1 MQSTINRRIMTATL
15 AGAFLCGPNALVQA
29 QGQYD
34 RGRNLVART
43 LSDLRRASRLEQGS
57 RERERYANAERHL
70 SQFDRELSRN
80 RFDKDKL
87 DSAIDD
93 VNNVVERN
101 TLDPRSRDNLR
112 QDLSDLRRLRETR
125 GASY

>member
-1 MQSTINRRIMTATL
+1 MESTINRRIIPAML
-15 AGAFLCGPNALVQA
+15 AGTFLFGPNLLVQA
-29 QGQYD
+29 QAQYD
-34 RGRNLVART
+34 RARDLVART
-43 LSDLRRASRLEQGS
+43 IRDLRRASRLEQGS
-57 RERERYANAERHL
+57 RERERYGNADRHL

-87 DSAIDD
+87 DAAIDD
-93 VNNVVERN
+93 VNSVVEHN

-125 GASY
+125 GGSY

>member
-1 MQSTINRRIMTATL
+1 M
-15 AGAFLCGPNALVQA
+15 
-29 QGQYD
+29 
-34 RGRNLVART
+34 
-43 LSDLRRASRLEQGS
+43 
-57 RERERYANAERHL
+57 

>member
-1 MQSTINRRIMTATL
+1 MQSTINRRIMTAAL
-15 AGAFLCGPNALVQA
+15 AGAFLFGPNVFVQA

-34 RGRNLVART
+34 RGRDLVGRT
-43 LSDLRRASRLEQGS
+43 IRDLRRASRLEQGS

-112 QDLSDLRRLRETR
+112 QDLGDLRRLRETR
-125 GASY
+125 GSGY

>member
-1 MQSTINRRIMTATL
+1 MQS
-15 AGAFLCGPNALVQA
+15 AFKRQMISIGLSGLLLCGSAMLVQA
-29 QGQYD
+29 QGGYE
-34 RGRNLVART
+34 RARELVGRT
-43 LSDLRRASRLEQGS
+43 LNDLRRASRLEQGS
-57 RERERYANAERHL
+57 KERERYDNADRHL

-87 DSAIDD
+87 DLAIDD

-101 TLDPRSRDNLR
+101 TLSPRARDNLT
-112 QDLSDLRRLRETR
+112 QDLQDLRRLRETR